1 MVSWTLV
8 ALHYWLARYHPA
20 SLVAFAARKQGQTEE
35 EGSAELVKRAKF
47 IHDHL
52 PLDVLPRP
60 IRYGFARLSFLDND
74 STIVGVAQGA
84 DQARQYTFTAYL
96 ADEFAFWE
104 RAGETYAALLPTLE
118 GGGRFTGCSS
128 AAPGFMENLVHDA
141 WQAGGD

>member
-1 MVSWTLV
+1 
-8 ALHYWLARYHPA
+8 
-20 SLVAFAARKQGQTEE
+20 
-35 EGSAELVKRAKF
+35 
-47 IHDHL
+47 L

-74 STIVGVAQGA
+74 STIVGIAQGS

-128 AAPGFMENLVHDA
+128 AAPGFMEQLVHDA
-141 WQAGGD
+141 WGVGE

>member
-1 MVSWTLV
+1 MKQ
-8 ALHYWLARYHPA
+8 
-20 SLVAFAARKQGQTEE
+20 SLVFGNPNDAARKQGQTEE

-52 PLDVLPRP
+52 PLDVQPRP
-60 IRYGFARLSFLDND
+60 IRYGFARFTFLDNE

-128 AAPGFMENLVHDA
+128 ATPGFMEQLVYDSWA
-141 WQAGGD
+141 TGE